1 MQWISTHGSAE
12 SDIFQCNEWEL
23 VRKIL
28 GFDIERVAIIRGGV
42 KVHQIEAQ
50 EGLRRAMDWCS
61 AQEQRP
67 FFGER

>member
-1 MQWISTHGSAE
+1 MKWTSTHGTDA
-12 SDIFQCNEWEL
+12 SDIYISNEWEL
-23 VRKIL
+23 VRKVL